1 MDFAECYQDTCS
13 ALALAARQGDARQ
26 VQRLLKLGYS
36 GDVKDNRGWNALHE
50 AAASASS
57 ECARLLLNAAGGSD
71 YVNALTHNGETAIYL
86 AAKNG
91 RTRSVRWLVKA
102 GADASLK
109 TSDLSCPLF
118 AAVDG
123 CHVDVVKLLI
133 KHGAEANGE
142 RSASGWS
149 CLHQAS
155 FKGHAEIVQVL
166 AGVSN
171 LEATDDYGITP
182 LFVAAQYGHSQCVE
196 ILAEAGASV
205 NCQATDLATPLLIAA
220 QEGHLSCVE
229 ALLHH
234 GANPDLFCNQEQWQ
248 LPIHAAAQFGQIRIL
263 QRLVDVTC
271 RDCDRA
277 EGKVSPV
284 YLAVLGEKAA
294 SLRPLLQAGYSAD
307 AQPCPQFGY
316 GCPLELWTGFKI
328 CDEQGSCDPEKEI
341 VRSLL
346 AAGAQASERA
356 YVCALRHSEVLPLIL
371 DYRGLP
377 GGEDGAKL
385 AKRALLEM
393 WNAAHWLPLLLK
405 AGMDP
410 SLFLNCKMF
419 EETHINVL
427 CFFLEFLNW
436 STLPAELQTTLT
448 RRLAEMPPS
457 SVPALAHLCRLALRD
472 AAGSDRLAKKSFVQR
487 LPIPSI
493 LHDYLQFSSVF
504 RAYRNTFSSPS
515 NS

>member
-50 AAASASS
+50 AAAS
-57 ECARLLLNAAGGSD
+57 
-71 YVNALTHNGETAIYL
+71 
-86 AAKNG
+86 
-91 RTRSVRWLVKA
+91 
-102 GADASLK
+102 
-109 TSDLSCPLF
+109 
-118 AAVDG
+118 
-123 CHVDVVKLLI
+123 
-133 KHGAEANGE
+133 
-142 RSASGWS
+142 
-149 CLHQAS
+149 
-155 FKGHAEIVQVL
+155 
-166 AGVSN
+166 
-171 LEATDDYGITP
+171 
-182 LFVAAQYGHSQCVE
+182 
-196 ILAEAGASV
+196 
-205 NCQATDLATPLLIAA
+205 
-220 QEGHLSCVE
+220 GHLSCVE